1 MMVYITLVTS
11 AAILLIAYVMAMS
24 SKELVRLLI
33 SLELMFGAVF
43 LALMPLFTIPNLTTQ
58 AFGIAVLTVF
68 TSGGELMILIAAM
81 VTFSKKFRSIS
92 TDDIIAGGDRL

>member
-1 MMVYITLVTS
+1 MMVYLVLVTS
-11 AAILLIAYVMAMS
+11 IAILLIGYVMAMS

-43 LALMPLFTIPNLTTQ
+43 LALMPLFTVQNLITS
-58 AFGIAVLTVF
+58 AFGIAVLTIF

-81 VTFSKKFRSIS
+81 VTFSKKFHSFS
-92 TDDIIAGGDRL
+92 TDDVTAGGEL

>member
-1 MMVYITLVTS
+1 MMVYVVIVTS
-11 AAILLIAYVMAMS
+11 IAILLIGYIMAMS
-24 SKELVRLLI
+24 SKELIRLLI

-43 LALMPLFTIPNLTTQ
+43 LALMPLFTVPNLTTS

-92 TDDIIAGGDRL
+92 TDDILVGGDRI